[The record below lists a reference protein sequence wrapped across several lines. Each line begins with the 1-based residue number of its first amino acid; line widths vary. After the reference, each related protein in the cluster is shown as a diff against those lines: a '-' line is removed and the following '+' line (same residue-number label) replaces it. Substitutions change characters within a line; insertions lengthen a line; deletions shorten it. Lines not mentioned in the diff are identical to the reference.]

1 MNRGRSSFVFLSF
14 AAIAT
19 VACPLAAGCMAEESD
34 GMVSTDESSVGVAA
48 LALTV
53 DPDDPPFSH
62 NPFPPTCFW
71 DGGVQQTYRQ
81 LATGPLV
88 NFNSVL
94 PAMPVLPAQPA
105 AGDPTEAC
113 RYKALKY
120 LAQCALPQGAYA
132 IDPVTGKAH
141 EGHFGLA
148 PLWRTQP
155 LDVVSAE
162 WMTSCLAAHL
172 NNKNVTVSLL
182 FEANRSGYY
191 VDADL
196 ESTHPDRDTIAWGN
210 IFFLNAGARPQV
222 HVCYFDEFDAA
233 CTAPM
238 SSVINNRMCDQAP
251 GCGVVLR
258 GNCNTAC
265 TWGST
270 GYWGCNLGGSTPNKS
285 TNFRI
290 RLEDF
295 SMYMPYCIP

>member
-1 MNRGRSSFVFLSF
+1 MSRSRFSSVFVGFTTL
-14 AAIAT
+14 AA
-19 VACPLAAGCMAEESD
+19 VACPLAVGCMAADENEFVAEESFD
-34 GMVSTDESSVGVAA
+34 VPMTAMTGGG
-48 LALTV
+48 
-53 DPDDPPFSH
+53 DPDDPPFGH

-71 DGGVQQTYRQ
+71 DNGVQSTYRQ
-81 LATGPLV
+81 LALGPLI
-88 NFNSVL
+88 NSTGMF
-94 PAMPVLPAQPA
+94 PTMPSLPAQPA
-105 AGDPTEAC
+105 NVDPTTTC

-120 LAQCALPQGAYA
+120 LVQCAMPQGTTVT
-132 IDPVTGKAH
+132 DPATGRIF

-148 PLWRTQP
+148 PNWHNQA
-155 LDVVSAE
+155 LDMISAE

-182 FEANRSGYY
+182 FEANRPGYY

-196 ESTHPDRDTIAWGN
+196 ESTHPERDTITWGN
-210 IFFLNAGARPQV
+210 IFFLNAGTRPQV
-222 HVCYFDEFDAA
+222 HVCYFDELDSA

-238 SSVINNRMCDQAP
+238 SSIINNRMCDQAP

-265 TWGST
+265 AWSST
-270 GYWGCNLGGSTPNKS
+270 GYWGCNMGGSTPNKS

-295 SMYMPYCIP
+295 SMYTPYCIP